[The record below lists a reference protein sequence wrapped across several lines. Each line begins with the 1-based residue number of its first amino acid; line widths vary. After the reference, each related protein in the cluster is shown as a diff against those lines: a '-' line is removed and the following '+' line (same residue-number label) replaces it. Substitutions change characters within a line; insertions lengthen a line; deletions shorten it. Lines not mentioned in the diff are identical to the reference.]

1 MTRILTFT
9 TLYPNAVQPVHG
21 VFVENRLRHLVAS
34 GDLTAQV
41 LAPVPWFPFRHERFG
56 RYATLADVPR
66 RERRHGISIRHPR
79 YPVLPR
85 FGMTLAPSLLFLA
98 VKPVVEEML
107 RTGDGFDLIDAHY
120 FYPDGVAAV
129 MLGKAVSRPVV
140 VTARGTDLNLIP
152 DYAVPRRYIKWAAA
166 NADGLVTVCEALR
179 TRLVKLGVAPD
190 RVVTLRNG
198 VDPTMFRPTDR
209 TAVRERLAL
218 PGPALLSVGLLI
230 ERKGHDLVIKAL
242 PALPEATLLIAGDGP
257 ERTNLE
263 RLARLLRV
271 DDRVRFLG
279 QVPHE
284 ALPDLYTAADCLVLA
299 SSREGWANVLLEAM
313 ACGTPV
319 VASDVWGTSEV
330 VNHPAAGLL
339 LRDRS
344 AKSVADAV
352 RTLLASPP
360 RREDT
365 RAYAETFGWDSTTRG
380 QLDLFDRILRR
391 Q

>member
-107 RTGDGFDLIDAHY
+107 RTGEGFDLIDAHY
-120 FYPDGVAAV
+120 FYPDGVVAV

-209 TAVRERLAL
+209 TAVRERLGL

-230 ERKGHDLVIKAL
+230 ERKGHDLAIKAL

-271 DDRVRFLG
+271 EDRVRFLG

-344 AKSVADAV
+344 ARSVADAV

-380 QLDLFDRILRR
+380 QLDLFARILRR

>member
-66 RERRHGISIRHPR
+66 RERRHGISILHPR

-284 ALPDLYTAADCLVLA
+284 ALPDLYTAADCLILA

-319 VASDVWGTSEV
+319 AASDVWGTSEV

-391 Q
+391 R